1 MPMRLATSSAERPE
15 PSRNAFSRLPIS
27 SKRRVKV
34 PIPSRSF
41 LDRLQTLR
49 GIERGSD
56 NALIAGAAAEI
67 ARDRDANLLLG
78 RIGIVAQEFDQRR
91 QHARRAESAL
101 QAMIVAERLLQGV
114 HLVGRWRD
122 ALDGQ
127 DLVTVRLHRQHQ
139 TGTCRAAVE

>member
-49 GIERGSD
+49 GIEGGGD

-67 ARDRDANLLLG
+67 SRDRDANLLLG
-78 RIGIVAQEFDQRR
+78 RIGIVAQEFDQRG
-91 QHARRAESAL
+91 QHAGRAEAAL
-101 QAMIVAERLLQGV
+101 QPVIISERFLQRV
-114 HLVGRWRD
+114 
-122 ALDGQ
+122 
-127 DLVTVRLHRQHQ
+127 
-139 TGTCRAAVE
+139 